1 MADAPKPREVWL
13 PVCPRCNRV
22 GKVPMIN
29 GSRAYTAMCTGP
41 PAASHAKRRMELRR
55 FVEVRD

>member
-1 MADAPKPREVWL
+1 
-13 PVCPRCNRV
+13 
-22 GKVPMIN
+22 MIN